1 MASEAMQQHYRQF
14 LAGLGLAILAGT
26 GTIWYFTGFFLAVAY
41 FSGAATVLIFTYTAP
56 TYSPPDTDSE
66 EPEERG
72 FW

>member
-14 LAGLGLAILAGT
+14 LAGLILAILAGT
-26 GTIWYFTGFFLAVAY
+26 GTVWWFTDLFLAVAY
-41 FSGAATVLIFTYTAP
+41 FGGASTVLIFTYAAP

-66 EPEERG
+66 EQTERG